1 MFANILLQIQEGTS
15 TAVQTTSSLV
25 QNTEKTMNI
34 FNLASKGGW
43 VMIALI
49 ILLIVAVYIFVER
62 YIAINNAEQEDENFI
77 NEIKNYINKGDLE
90 GARILTKNDETP
102 IGKILDK
109 GLSRIGRPIADISK
123 SIEQV
128 GKIEVLELRKRV
140 SLVNSIACLGIC
152 LGALGTS
159 ISLLTAFF
167 DMSLKAG
174 EINFAGIY
182 QSMITLIVGLI
193 IGVICKI
200 LYYLLEIKINKIVLL
215 LETRKME
222 FIDFL
227 QEPANQ

>member
-167 DMSLKAG
+167 DMSLKG
-174 EINFAGIY
+174 NEINFAGIY

-222 FIDFL
+222 FVDFL

>member
-1 MFANILLQIQEGTS
+1 MLANILLQIQEGTS

-43 VMIALI
+43 IMIALI
-49 ILLIVAVYIFVER
+49 ILFIIAVYLFVER

-77 NEIKNYINKGDLE
+77 SEIKNYINKGDLE

-109 GLSRIGRPIADISK
+109 GLSRIGRPIADISN

-128 GKIEVLELRKRV
+128 GKLEILGLEKRV
-140 SLVNSIACLGIC
+140 SLVNSISCLGIC

-174 EINFAGIY
+174 EINFVGIY
-182 QSMITLIVGLI
+182 QSMITLVVGLI

-200 LYYLLEIKINKIVLL
+200 LYYILEDKIKKIELF

>member
-1 MFANILLQIQEGTS
+1 MLANILLQIQEGTS

-43 VMIALI
+43 IMIALI
-49 ILLIVAVYIFVER
+49 ILLVIAVYIFVER

-77 NEIKNYINKGDLE
+77 SEIKNYINKGDLE

-109 GLSRIGRPIADISK
+109 GLSRIGRPITDISN

-128 GKIEVLELRKRV
+128 GKLEILGLEKRV
-140 SLVNSIACLGIC
+140 SLVNSISCLAIC
-152 LGALGTS
+152 LGGLGTS

-167 DMSLKAG
+167 NMSLKAG
-174 EINFAGIY
+174 EINFIGIY
-182 QSMITLIVGLI
+182 QSMITLVIGLI
-193 IGVICKI
+193 IGIICKI
-200 LYYLLEIKINKIVLL
+200 LYYILEDKINKIEFL

>member
-1 MFANILLQIQEGTS
+1 MLANILLQIQEGTS
-15 TAVQTTSSLV
+15 TAVQTTSGLV

-34 FNLASKGGW
+34 FHLASKGGW
-43 VMIALI
+43 IMIALI
-49 ILLIVAVYIFVER
+49 ILFIIAVYLFVER

-77 NEIKNYINKGDLE
+77 SEIKNYINKGDLE

-109 GLSRIGRPIADISK
+109 GLSRIGRPIADISN

-128 GKIEVLELRKRV
+128 GKLEILGLEKRV
-140 SLVNSIACLGIC
+140 SLLNSISCLGIC

-159 ISLLTAFF
+159 ISLLTSFF

-174 EINFAGIY
+174 EINFVGIY
-182 QSMITLIVGLI
+182 QSMITLVVGLI

-200 LYYLLEIKINKIVLL
+200 LYYILEDKIKKIELF

>member
-1 MFANILLQIQEGTS
+1 MFANILLQIQEGAS

-25 QNTEKTMNI
+25 QNSDKTMNI
-34 FNLASKGGW
+34 FNLALKGGW
-43 VMIALI
+43 IMIALI
-49 ILLIVAVYIFVER
+49 ILFIIAVYIFVER

-77 NEIKNYINKGDLE
+77 NEIKNYINKADLE

-109 GLSRIGRPIADISK
+109 GLSKIGRPITDISNA
-123 SIEQV
+123 IEQV
-128 GKIEVLELRKRV
+128 EKLEVLRLGKRV

-167 DMSLKAG
+167 DMSLTAG
-174 EINFAGIY
+174 EINFVGIY
-182 QSMITLIVGLI
+182 QSIITLVVGLI
-193 IGVICKI
+193 IGIICKI
-200 LYYLLEIKINKIVLL
+200 LYYLLENKINKIVFL

>member
-1 MFANILLQIQEGTS
+1 MLANILLQIQEGTS

-43 VMIALI
+43 IMIALI
-49 ILLIVAVYIFVER
+49 ILFIIAVYLFVER

-77 NEIKNYINKGDLE
+77 SEIKNYINKGDLE

-109 GLSRIGRPIADISK
+109 GLSRIGRPIADISN

-128 GKIEVLELRKRV
+128 GKLEILGLEKRV
-140 SLVNSIACLGIC
+140 SLLNSISCLGIC

-174 EINFAGIY
+174 EINFVGIY
-182 QSMITLIVGLI
+182 QSMITLVVGLI

-200 LYYLLEIKINKIVLL
+200 LYYILEDKIKKIELF

>member
-34 FNLASKGGW
+34 FNLALKGGW
-43 VMIALI
+43 IMIALI
-49 ILLIVAVYIFVER
+49 ILFIIAVYIFVER

-167 DMSLKAG
+167 DMSLKG
-174 EINFAGIY
+174 NEINFAGIY

>member
-1 MFANILLQIQEGTS
+1 MLANILLQIQEGTS

-43 VMIALI
+43 IMIALI
-49 ILLIVAVYIFVER
+49 ILFIIAVYLFVER
-62 YIAINNAEQEDENFI
+62 YIAINKAEQEDENFI
-77 NEIKNYINKGDLE
+77 SEIKNYINKGDLE

-109 GLSRIGRPIADISK
+109 GLSRIGRPIADISN

-128 GKIEVLELRKRV
+128 GKLEILGLEKRV
-140 SLVNSIACLGIC
+140 SLLNSISCLGIC

-174 EINFAGIY
+174 EINFVGIY
-182 QSMITLIVGLI
+182 QSMITLVVGLI

-200 LYYLLEIKINKIVLL
+200 LYYILEDKIKKIELF